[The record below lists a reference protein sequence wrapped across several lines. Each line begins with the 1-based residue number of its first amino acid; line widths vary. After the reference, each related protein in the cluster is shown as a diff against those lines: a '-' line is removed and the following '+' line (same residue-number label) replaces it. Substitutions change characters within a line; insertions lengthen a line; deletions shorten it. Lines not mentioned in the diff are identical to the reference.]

1 MKVNKTYKL
10 QNGILSVQTHIE
22 HKLSDVKL
30 FILHSIINNGNYV
43 TQYKC
48 SCSEECEEEHEA
60 MRNLEFLGLVE
71 EDDFAWYL
79 TVKPVDIDT
88 IKSLL
93 EVK

>member
-10 QNGILSVQTHIE
+10 ENGILNVQTHIE
-22 HKLSDVKL
+22 HKLSDVEL
-30 FILHSIINNGNYV
+30 FILNSIVNNGKYV

-48 SCSEECEEEHEA
+48 ESSEECDEEHEA

-79 TVKPVDIDT
+79 TVKPVDINQ
-88 IKSLL
+88 IKLLL
-93 EVK
+93 EAK